1 MLRRIVPGHPVH
13 PSSTLGGLYN
23 APDQPGGGHYYFHRG
38 GLSRDQ
44 YAGARAPPARAASS
58 ASALSAPQNDQ
69 QQVPE
74 SSQTLKV
81 QTNLVNVFVTA
92 RDKKNAVLTDLKQ
105 EDFKIYEDGV
115 EQKVAF
121 FSKDMNLPITLAI
134 LIDTSGSM
142 QNILGAEQDAASRF
156 VKTVMRKKDEAMVI
170 SFRFRREPACGLYRG
185 S

>member
-1 MLRRIVPGHPVH
+1 MRLTSLAAGII
-13 PSSTLGGLYN
+13 TL
-23 APDQPGGGHYYFHRG
+23 AV
-38 GLSRDQ
+38 
-44 YAGARAPPARAASS
+44 AGYPAINTLVARAAGTAASS
-58 ASALSAPQNDQ
+58 APRGAPQNDA
-69 QQVPE
+69 QVPD

-105 EDFKIYEDGV
+105 EDFKIYEDGT

-142 QNILGAEQDAASRF
+142 QSDPGRG
-156 VKTVMRKKDEAMVI
+156 TG
-170 SFRFRREPACGLYRG
+170 RRVAFC
-185 S
+185 